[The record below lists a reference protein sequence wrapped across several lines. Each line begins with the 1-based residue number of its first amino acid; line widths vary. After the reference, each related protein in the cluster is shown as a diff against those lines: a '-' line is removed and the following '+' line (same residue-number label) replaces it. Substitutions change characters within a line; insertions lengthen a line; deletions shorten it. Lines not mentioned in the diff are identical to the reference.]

1 MAIIETFRLNKQPE
15 DNRPFFHSSDEEEIT
30 VVCKHPEKLML
41 LVQSIQPGKIVHF
54 ISEGSWSMI
63 NLVIEL
69 LKTHNPAVLYFT
81 TYALREFSVKQLI
94 IALQKK
100 QLIAINILIDSK
112 AKARTPDAFK
122 LAEMNASRIFLT
134 NIHAKVCV
142 IQTPEATIS
151 INASANW
158 TTNPRIESGTITM
171 NEEVGKF
178 HIEWMEKIM
187 NHAEVFK

>member
-1 MAIIETFRLNKQPE
+1 MAIIETLI
-15 DNRPFFHSSDEEEIT
+15 NRKPQDDGPFFYSSEEEEIT
-30 VVCKHPEKLML
+30 VICKHPEKLKL
-41 LVQSIQPGKIVHF
+41 LVDAIAPDKIVHF

-63 NLVIEL
+63 NLVTEL
-69 LKTHNPAVLYFT
+69 LKKYNHAVLYFT

-94 IALQKK
+94 TALQKK
-100 QLIAINILIDSK
+100 QLIAINILIDNK
-112 AKARTPDAFK
+112 AKTRTPDAFK
-122 LAEMNASRIFLT
+122 LAEMNVSRIFLT

-171 NEEVGKF
+171 NKEVGQF
-178 HIEWMEKIM
+178 HIDWMEKIM
-187 NHAEVFK
+187 SNAEVFK